1 MGIIFLIV
9 SVLMTTQ
16 QDSNSSSSQEAP
28 YKNLNYSI
36 SDRDYLS
43 SFDPSSGKIYLFEKG
58 TQILIS
64 ISEES
69 VIDTLDT
76 ISQGYEGLD
85 KMDVTRDGKSIY
97 FWERGIGKVHRYDI
111 NSGTIRRQ
119 DNSHSHRTMYNHS
132 ALLSEDNFIY
142 AIGGYGYWEFRNM
155 LIYYDPDYREWD
167 RTTPKNDA
175 TVVRS
180 SSGVLY
186 KIENEFYYI
195 VDDPASI
202 ELEKTHVYKYDI
214 ETNLWY
220 IERELEKILENFIV
234 SSFTSIHTFES
245 NQTYRVDPYKRHL
258 GFLSLYSENRKFNL
272 VSVDEALVYQL
283 DLMDFGVYKVRDV
296 IYSER
301 INKWIILGHD
311 LPSTRENRLKAF
323 VFDFDE
329 HRSLLNVIS
338 PTEEISKQTVIYAA
352 AGALGIG
359 IFVTLI
365 FFFVK
370 KRSGNPENITTHET
384 PGKKPIQV
392 YKDLDGSLSVFVN
405 GSRFK
410 ISEDQAIKELWKV
423 IAELAESG
431 EQSIL
436 ISEIDQRIYP
446 DQSHPSQNT
455 RNRKK
460 LVKIINA
467 ACGFDLISEE
477 RSKID
482 KRYKVLTIQ
491 IDKISVKAE

>member
-1 MGIIFLIV
+1 MVIIFLIM
-9 SVLMTTQ
+9 SVLISYQ
-16 QDSNSSSSQEAP
+16 QDVNSSSSQELP
-28 YKNLNYSI
+28 YRNLNYAI
-36 SDRDYLS
+36 SDKDYLS
-43 SFDPSSGKIYLFEKG
+43 SFDPSSGKIYLFEKEG
-58 TQILIS
+58 QILIS

-69 VIDTLDT
+69 VIDTLNT
-76 ISQGYEGLD
+76 IPQSFEGLD

-155 LIYYDPDYREWD
+155 LIYYDPEYRQWD
-167 RTTPKNDA
+167 RTTAKNDDL
-175 TVVRS
+175 VIRS
-180 SSGVLY
+180 QSGVLY
-186 KIENEFYYI
+186 KIANEFYYI
-195 VDDPASI
+195 VDDPVSI
-202 ELEKTHVYKYDI
+202 EPGKTHVYKYDI

-220 IERELEKILENFIV
+220 IERELEKLFENFLV
-234 SSFTSIHTFES
+234 PSFTSIHTFES

-258 GFLSLYSENRKFNL
+258 GFLSLYSENRQFNL
-272 VSVDEALVYQL
+272 ISVDEALVYQL

-311 LPSTRENRLKAF
+311 LPSTRENRLQAF

-329 HRSLLNVIS
+329 HRSLLNVLN
-338 PTEEISKQTVIYAA
+338 PTNEISKQAVIFTA

-359 IFVTLI
+359 IFATLL
-365 FFFVK
+365 FLFMK
-370 KRSGNPENITTHET
+370 KRSEDVEDFTTYET
-384 PGKKPIQV
+384 PGKKPIQL
-392 YKDLDGSLSVFVN
+392 YEDLNGSLSVFIKDE
-405 GSRFK
+405 RFK
-410 ISEDQAIKELWKV
+410 ISEDQAMKELWKV
-423 IAELAESG
+423 IAELAETS
-431 EQSIL
+431 EPSIL

-460 LVKIINA
+460 LIKIIND

-491 IDKISVKAE
+491 INKISISTV